1 MDPATMQQIL
11 QAIKG
16 IKGEIPISDI
26 ILGLALAGLVGEKIW
41 MAVLKAKALRQN
53 GKNGGKTKQMT
64 ANCIVDKVLEEQAIQ
79 GHYKMTNEIA
89 SGVGRLCDSAEA
101 QGKASV
107 QMVTILG
114 EIAENTR
121 GLTGRRGS

>member
-1 MDPATMQQIL
+1 MQQLL

-16 IKGEIPISDI
+16 IKGEIPISTI
-26 ILGLALAGLVGEKIW
+26 IMALLLAIFIGEKIW

-64 ANCIVDKVLEEQAIQ
+64 ANCIVDKVLEEQALKD
-79 GHYKMTNEIA
+79 HYEKTGTISA
-89 SGVGRLCDSAEA
+89 GVEKLCEGIDA

-107 QMVTILG
+107 QIVTILG
-114 EIAENTR
+114 EIAANTR
-121 GLTGRRGS
+121 GLSGKIGS